1 MIAMAERTSQD
12 NYSHGATARDRGVP
26 VPELA
31 QTPPDGR
38 DHISWMESNVQQ
50 LEVALGR

>member
-1 MIAMAERTSQD
+1 MVEQTSQD
-12 NYSHGATARDRGVP
+12 QYSHGAKVRDYGVP
-26 VPELA
+26 VLQLT
-31 QTPPDGR
+31 QTLPYGR